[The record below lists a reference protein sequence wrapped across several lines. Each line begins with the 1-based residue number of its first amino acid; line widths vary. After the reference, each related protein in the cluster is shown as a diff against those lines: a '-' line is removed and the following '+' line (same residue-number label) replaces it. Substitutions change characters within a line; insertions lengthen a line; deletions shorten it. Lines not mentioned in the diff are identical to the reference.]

1 MDWFTK
7 KEKPVDVSEPTPT
20 KPVSAAAPTT
30 PSTPPKASPSKS
42 AATVIDKKELDELH
56 KILSDSTQL
65 NELVAS
71 GLKNGT
77 LEDTSNLES
86 LSDLSARLLSRNR
99 CRSATAKFGTSL
111 LADKHT
117 EPINLAAGAM
127 LPSYFRHEQTP
138 PHEEEGGQTD
148 LWVSKIF
155 MHEMAAPPQPG
166 TVLCARFSLS
176 ASIPAGQNDEPLYDL
191 SIKVMQVRGRTE
203 HKYAFHFEM
212 VDVSAAS
219 AGDWTLDDSQR
230 AKLTELQEC
239 LGLKSGRWT
248 PIGML
253 GVLLAAGGC
262 AQLDENPCFS
272 VVLRACKDAHRE
284 ELLAQS
290 GSLF

>member
-1 MDWFTK
+1 MK
-7 KEKPVDVSEPTPT
+7 KETVKPVDVSEPTPA
-20 KPVSAAAPTT
+20 KPAAAPVASATT
-30 PSTPPKASPSKS
+30 PSTPPKVASPSKS
-42 AATVIDKKELDELH
+42 ATVIDKKEMDELQ
-56 KILSDSTQL
+56 KILSDSTEL

-77 LEDTSNLES
+77 LEETARLES
-86 LSDLSARLLSRNR
+86 LSELSARLLSRNR
-99 CRSATAKFGTSL
+99 CRLATAKFGSSL

-117 EPINLAAGAM
+117 EQINLAAGAM

-155 MHEMAAPPQPG
+155 MHELAAPPQAG

-191 SIKVMQVRGRTE
+191 SIKVMQVKGRE
-203 HKYAFHFEM
+203 HKYAFHFEF
-212 VDVSAAS
+212 VDVDPAA
-219 AGDWTLDDSQR
+219 AGDWILDDGQK
-230 AKLTELQEC
+230 AKLTELGEY
-239 LGLKSGRWT
+239 LGLTGARWT
-248 PIGML
+248 PIGVF
-253 GVLLAAGGC
+253 GVLLAAAGC

-272 VVLRACKDAHRE
+272 VLLRACKDGHRE

-290 GSLF
+290 GNLF

>member
-1 MDWFTK
+1 MYFEK
-7 KEKPVDVSEPTPT
+7 KFY
-20 KPVSAAAPTT
+20 
-30 PSTPPKASPSKS
+30 
-42 AATVIDKKELDELH
+42 
-56 KILSDSTQL
+56 
-65 NELVAS
+65 
-71 GLKNGT
+71 
-77 LEDTSNLES
+77 
-86 LSDLSARLLSRNR
+86 
-99 CRSATAKFGTSL
+99 FGYT
-111 LADKHT
+111 
-117 EPINLAAGAM
+117 
-127 LPSYFRHEQTP
+127 SYFYKAPGFLRLRP
-138 PHEEEGGQTD
+138 GKD
-148 LWVSKIF
+148 SKVSFEK
-155 MHEMAAPPQPG
+155 
-166 TVLCARFSLS
+166 S
-176 ASIPAGQNDEPLYDL
+176 
-191 SIKVMQVRGRTE
+191 RTE

-239 LGLKSGRWT
+239 LGLKGGRWT